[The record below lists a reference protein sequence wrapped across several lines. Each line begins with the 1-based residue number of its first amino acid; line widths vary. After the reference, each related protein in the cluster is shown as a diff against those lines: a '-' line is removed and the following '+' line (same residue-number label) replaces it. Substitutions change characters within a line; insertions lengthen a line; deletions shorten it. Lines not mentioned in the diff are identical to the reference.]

1 MIVAVDFDE
10 TLSFG
15 EYPEVK
21 LFFPAINVLRRAKK
35 NGHKII
41 LWTCRHD
48 EALEKAV
55 KACQEVGLEFDAVNE
70 NDPEQAAEWIARTGD
85 VRFSPKVYAD
95 CYIDEKAYPRGQVN
109 WREWDAKLNG
119 VYPSIWEK
127 FKTVFILGGIGFIG
141 GWLTATFL
149 R

>member
-1 MIVAVDFDE
+1 MIVAVDFDG
-10 TLSFG
+10 TLSTA
-15 EYPEVK
+15 EYPDVK

-55 KACQEVGLEFDAVNE
+55 KACREAGLEFDAVNE
-70 NDPEQAAEWIARTGD
+70 NDPQQVAEWIAHTGD
-85 VRFSPKVYAD
+85 DRFSPKVYAD
-95 CYIDEKAYPRGQVN
+95 CYIDEKAYPHGQVN
-109 WREWDAKLNG
+109 WHEWDAKLNG
-119 VYPSIWEK
+119 IHPSTWEK
-127 FKTVFILGGIGFIG
+127 FKTIFILLGIGFMG
-141 GWLTATFL
+141 GWLTAVLT